1 MKRHFFQMK
10 FILGTFLP
18 KLSFFVS
25 WTSQSLSNCWKFFR
39 IISGRNVQGVKSHVT
54 TNSTFVY
61 SQESKRMKRSKG
73 TEIEFSYL
81 LPLGKTS
88 WPSKVNTT
96 KEDKATTMDLEMLPK
111 IAKMSPK
118 EGSVPSAQSELR

>member
-1 MKRHFFQMK
+1 M
-10 FILGTFLP
+10 
-18 KLSFFVS
+18 SS
-25 WTSQSLSNCWKFFR
+25 TSQSIYCCWNF
-39 IISGRNVQGVKSHVT
+39 RNVQGVKSYIA
-54 TNSTFVY
+54 TNNTFVY

>member
-1 MKRHFFQMK
+1 MLLEFGNF
-10 FILGTFLP
+10 
-18 KLSFFVS
+18 SF
-25 WTSQSLSNCWKFFR
+25 SN
-39 IISGRNVQGVKSHVT
+39 ISRRNVAGVKNHATS
-54 TNSTFVY
+54 NSTFVY

-111 IAKMSPK
+111 MAKMSPK
-118 EGSVPSAQSELR
+118 EASVPCGAQSELR